1 MNGRERILAALRGEP
16 TDTLA
21 HVPISMMIAARSIG
35 ERYGAYVRDPRIHA
49 RGQVAFAEAWDI
61 DHVSAIS
68 DPTSEAE
75 DLGARVIWYEDQPPA
90 IDERQALL
98 GDKQVLSRLGSIP
111 PGPRMTKRLET
122 LRLLREAVRGQ
133 RLVEGW
139 IEGPAGEA
147 CDLRGINAFMMDLLE
162 DPSFA
167 RELLDFVF
175 ENAMAFARLQLQAGA
190 EIMGVGDA
198 ASSLVGPELY
208 REFIWE
214 EQRRFVDALHGMG
227 LLVRLHICGDVGP
240 LLPMLGEVPADQV
253 DLDWM
258 VSIQAA
264 RAAFGPRRLIAGNVD
279 PVRVLQ
285 DGTPAEV
292 ERALERCLQE
302 AGSIAFA
309 VNAGCEVTR
318 DTPAINLA
326 AMRRFARGHG
336 DAAPTRDP
344 ARR

>member
-35 ERYGAYVRDPRIHA
+35 ERYGAYVRDPLIHA
-49 RGQVAFAEAWDI
+49 RGQVAFAEAWDV

-98 GDKQVLSRLGSIP
+98 ADKRTLSRLGPIP

-147 CDLRGINAFMMDLLE
+147 CDLRGINAFMMDLFE
-162 DPSFA
+162 DPCFA

-190 EIMGVGDA
+190 EIIGVGDA

-240 LLPMLGEVPADQV
+240 LLPMLG
-253 DLDWM
+253 
-258 VSIQAA
+258 
-264 RAAFGPRRLIAGNVD
+264 PRRLIAGNVD

-285 DGTPAEV
+285 NGTPAEV
-292 ERALERCLQE
+292 ERALERCLLE
-302 AGSIAFA
+302 AGSTAFA

-318 DTPAINLA
+318 DTPATNLA

-336 DAAPTRDP
+336 DAAPPRDP
-344 ARR
+344 SRR